1 MPNLDN
7 PITSFTTNSFVYN
20 PTKTIISAVFAGMGF
35 MFITIFLG
43 APIIVSM
50 LALFSGILLVYGY
63 RIGKVKYALYP
74 FGIHQTIRRFIP
86 DILGKEAEER
96 LITWNF
102 INSYKI
108 DKDLSKSL
116 KPYHF
121 IKLYL
126 NVSPKEIWITDQINK
141 DGFDKFK
148 FEFEKLI
155 QEHENIRAE
164 NDFNPRSISNVED
177 IRPQYIKRKKGFYS
191 TIFAK
196 IVTLFFLVVSILLLM
211 YAIKSGMRATN
222 WFRLGVVIIPGTI
235 YMVYRVFFEKK
246 QY

>member
-35 MFITIFLG
+35 MYITIFLG

-63 RIGKVKYALYP
+63 RIGKVKYSLYP

-96 LITWNF
+96 LFTWNL

-108 DKDLSKSL
+108 DRDMSKSL
-116 KPYHF
+116 KSYYF

-126 NVSPKEIWITDQINK
+126 NVAPKQIWITDQVDK
-141 DGFDKFK
+141 EGFERFK

-155 QEHENIRAE
+155 REHTILRAE
-164 NDFNPRSISNVED
+164 NDFNTRSISNVED
-177 IRPQYIKRKKGFYS
+177 IRPQYVKRKKGFYS
-191 TIFAK
+191 TILAK
-196 IVTLFFLVVSILLLM
+196 IVTLFFVILSILLLIF
-211 YAIKSGMRATN
+211 AIQSGMRATN

-235 YMVYRVFFEKK
+235 YMVYRVFLDKAEN
-246 QY
+246 

>member
-1 MPNLDN
+1 MPNLNN

-20 PTKTIISAVFAGMGF
+20 PTKTILNAVFTGMGF

-43 APIIVSM
+43 APTIISM
-50 LALFSGILLVYGY
+50 IALFSGILLIYGY
-63 RIGKVKYALYP
+63 RIGKVKYSLYP
-74 FGIHQTIRRFIP
+74 FGIHQTIKKFIP
-86 DILGKEAEER
+86 DMLGKEAEER

-116 KPYHF
+116 TTYHF

-126 NVSPKEIWITDQINK
+126 NVSPKEIWITDQVDK
-141 DGFDKFK
+141 EGFEKFR

-155 QEHENIRAE
+155 QEHEIIRAE

-177 IRPQYIKRKKGFYS
+177 IRPQYVKRKRGFYS

-196 IVTLFFLVVSILLLM
+196 IVTLFFVVVSILLFLF
-211 YAIKSGMRATN
+211 AIKSGMRLTN
-222 WFRLGVVIIPGTI
+222 WFRLGVVIIPGII
-235 YMVYRVFFEKK
+235 YMVYRVFFDKTEN
-246 QY
+246 